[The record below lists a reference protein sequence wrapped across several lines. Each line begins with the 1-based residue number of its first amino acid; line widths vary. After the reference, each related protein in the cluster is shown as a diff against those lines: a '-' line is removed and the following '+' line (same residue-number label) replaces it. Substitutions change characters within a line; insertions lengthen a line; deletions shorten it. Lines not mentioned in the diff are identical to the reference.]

1 MSRVAV
7 FVAVGIVGMLLGG
20 VASAA
25 DPQPAQEKS
34 TTMQAPVATPF
45 GTLPDGRTVNLWT
58 LEVPGGWKATI
69 SEYGAILTSL
79 HVPAKEAGGAPVDVV
94 LGFDSVEPYGKGHP
108 YFGAT
113 CGRVSNRIAK
123 GAFELDGKAYTLA
136 TNNGVNHL
144 HGGQLG
150 FDKHLWKAVPH
161 FAGNSPSL
169 ELTTVSPDG
178 EEGYPGKLTAKVV
191 YTLTPAGELIVDMSA
206 TTDAAT
212 IVNMVHHSYWNMAG
226 QSSGHVGPQQ
236 LTVNADAYLPVDDGG
251 IPTGALAKV
260 EGTPFDFR
268 PERKPAGTLAA
279 AVGALPASTTTIA
292 FAAGSPT
299 GCCGRLPSSE
309 TPPAA
314 DRWRSSP
321 ISPAFRSTPATTST
335 ARSQA
340 RGARSTASMAAS
352 AWKRRN
358 IPTRSTTPTGRA
370 PVSIPARPIATG

>member
-1 MSRVAV
+1 MSRVTV

-45 GTLPDGRTVNLWT
+45 GTLPDGRSVNLWT

-161 FAGNSPSL
+161 LAGNSPSL

-191 YTLTPAGELIVDMSA
+191 M
-206 TTDAAT
+206 
-212 IVNMVHHSYWNMAG
+212 
-226 QSSGHVGPQQ
+226 
-236 LTVNADAYLPVDDGG
+236 
-251 IPTGALAKV
+251 
-260 EGTPFDFR
+260 
-268 PERKPAGTLAA
+268 
-279 AVGALPASTTTIA
+279 
-292 FAAGSPT
+292 
-299 GCCGRLPSSE
+299 
-309 TPPAA
+309 
-314 DRWRSSP
+314 
-321 ISPAFRSTPATTST
+321 
-335 ARSQA
+335 
-340 RGARSTASMAAS
+340 
-352 AWKRRN
+352 
-358 IPTRSTTPTGRA
+358 
-370 PVSIPARPIATG
+370 